1 MRDNDPISDLMSKEG
16 LSYPE
21 AVERLAGGE
30 RGDAVG
36 AMTEVDGP
44 IMATLVANNDALR
57 AVLEGLVDRLEE
69 IHADP
74 AYQTVWTVNQIHA
87 GPYRGPTYAEALAR
101 AKAELRRA

>member
-21 AVERLAGGE
+21 AVERLAAGE
-30 RGDAVG
+30 RVR
-36 AMTEVDGP
+36 E
-44 IMATLVANNDALR
+44 LR
-57 AVLEGLVDRLEE
+57 AALEGLVDRLEE

-74 AYQTVWTVNQIHA
+74 AYKSVWTMYYVH
-87 GPYRGPTYAEALAR
+87 GGRYHGPTYVEALAR